1 MLKIALVCLALNV
14 YFEARNQPLQGQMAV
29 AEVVMNRVVSMKFPD
44 TVCEVIEEGP
54 TYSWQPDFPIRNK
67 CQFSWYC
74 DGKSDM
80 PMEVDA
86 WETALVVAKDIL
98 ANRPMVLKGAT
109 HYHAITVDPKWA
121 KTKTFI
127 IRIGDHLFYK

>member
-109 HYHAITVDPKWA
+109 HYNAITVDPKWA

>member
-1 MLKIALVCLALNV
+1 MLKIALICLALNV
-14 YFEARNQPLQGQMAV
+14 YYEARNQPLQGQMAV
-29 AEVVMNRVVSMKFPD
+29 AEVVMNRVVSNKFPD

-54 TYSWQPDFPIRNK
+54 TYSWKPDFPVRNR

-80 PMEVDA
+80 PMKEDA
-86 WETALVVAKDIL
+86 WETALIVAKDIL

-109 HYHAITVDPKWA
+109 HYHAVNVNPNWA
-121 KTKTFI
+121 KTKIFV
-127 IRIGDHLFYK
+127 RRVGDHLFYK

>member
-14 YFEARNQPLQGQMAV
+14 YYEARNQPLQGQMAV
-29 AEVVMNRVVSMKFPD
+29 AEVVMNRVVNNKFPD
-44 TVCEVIEEGP
+44 TICEVVKEGP
-54 TYSWQPDFPIRNK
+54 TYSWKPDFPVRNR

-74 DGKSDM
+74 DGKSDL
-80 PMEVDA
+80 PIEAEA
-86 WETALVVAKDIL
+86 WETARIVAKDIL

-109 HYHAITVDPKWA
+109 HYHAIDVNPKWA
-121 KTKTFI
+121 KTKTLI